1 MDNFGTINGVP
12 KCWWGS
18 KAPSDKDS
26 IWYVDGVARAF
37 SDGEWKPVTSGGG
50 STLSFLKKFFD
61 SCNTDGYV
69 YDDDAIVGLKMPA
82 RYATGSTG
90 NLQNFIYISDLLDE
104 SVLITQYVCFD
115 VKKGVFTYP
124 SIASDV
130 SDISTDIIFIP
141 VSFDSKSGSIGSSS
155 TTGCL
160 QISTTDKNTM
170 KTAIDYLYNIT
181 IEKDKA
187 EFIYYKDLK

>member
-1 MDNFGTINGVP
+1 MDNFGTIHGVP

-26 IWYVDGVARAF
+26 IWYVDGVAHAF

-61 SCNTDGYV
+61 SCNTSGYV
-69 YDDDAIVGLKMPA
+69 YDDDTIVGLKMPA
-82 RYATGSTG
+82 IYATDSGG
-90 NLQNFIYISDLLDE
+90 DLRNFIYITDLLE
-104 SVLITQYVCFD
+104 GGVLSTQYVCFD

-124 SIASDV
+124 SIASGV

-141 VSFDSKSGSIGSSS
+141 VSFGSESCSPGSSS

-160 QISTTDKNTM
+160 DIRTVDKNTM
-170 KTAIDYLYNIT
+170 KTRVNSLYNLLK
-181 IEKDKA
+181 EKDKA

>member
-26 IWYVDGVARAF
+26 IWYVDGVAHAF

-50 STLSFLKKFFD
+50 SNLSFLKKFFD
-61 SCNTDGYV
+61 SCNTSGYV
-69 YDDDAIVGLKMPA
+69 YDDDTIVGLKMPA
-82 RYATGSTG
+82 AYTADSGGKVYNDIDYS
-90 NLQNFIYISDLLDE
+90 NIFNSSPLSYDYI
-104 SVLITQYVCFD
+104 CFD
-115 VKKGVFTYP
+115 MKTGMFTYP
-124 SIASDV
+124 TIASYT

-141 VSFDSKSGSIGSSS
+141 ISVEMHSGSLTKSD
-155 TTGCL
+155 TGCRNIL
-160 QISTTDKNTM
+160 TVSKDSM
-170 KTAIDYLYNIT
+170 KTRVNYLYSIT
-181 IEKDKA
+181 KEKDKV